1 MDGIKQLNNV
11 VGSDYVRSI
20 LTRKNTL
27 LHMIDSYQKIS
38 GVSLTLIPPKSKIPD
53 DWNWLPDSAINS
65 GSGLGLVKIP
75 TQQIKSINSFAV
87 APPFPIYDEYKGS
100 SLTKLK
106 TVVDQFFTVGLIL
119 IRLGHAAIAIAENE
133 NIVLTKVVHRYVR
146 TSHKKGGQSAN
157 RFKRNREKWIQEFF
171 HLVSQTATDRFN
183 GYTGKLDWLAIGGDK
198 YVVSDFIKKTTL
210 PRNLSN
216 KILPWRTPVNK
227 PGISQFHPAVKAIWS
242 SRVFHHPSEYQC

>member
-1 MDGIKQLNNV
+1 MDGIKQPNNV
-11 VGSDYVRSI
+11 VGSNYIRPI
-20 LTRKNTL
+20 LTRKKTL
-27 LHMIDSYQKIS
+27 LHMIDSYKTFK

-75 TQQIKSINSFAV
+75 RSQIKPINSFAV
-87 APPFPIYDEYKGS
+87 APPFPIYDEYKGP

-106 TVVDQFFTVGLIL
+106 TVIDQFFTIGLIL

-146 TSHKKGGQSAN
+146 SNHKKGGQSAN
-157 RFKRNREKWIQEFF
+157 RFKRNREKWVQEFF

-183 GYTGKLDWLAIGGDK
+183 GYSGKLDWLAIGGDK
-198 YVVSDFIKKTTL
+198 NVVSNFIKKTEL
-210 PRNLSN
+210 PDNLSS
-216 KILPWRTPVNK
+216 KILPWGVPVTK
-227 PGISQFHPAVKAIWS
+227 PGVSQFHPAVKAIWS
-242 SRVFHHPSEYQC
+242 SRVFHHPGEHQC